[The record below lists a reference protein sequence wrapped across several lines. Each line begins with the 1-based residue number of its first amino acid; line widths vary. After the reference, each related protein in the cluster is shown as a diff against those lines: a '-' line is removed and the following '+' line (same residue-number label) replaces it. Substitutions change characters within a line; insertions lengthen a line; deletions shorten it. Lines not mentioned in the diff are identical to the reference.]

1 MQISVKSNVSAV
13 AKAMD
18 VFGKQQMPFAMAG
31 AINDTAFA
39 VRKDT
44 IERGWPSDVTV
55 RNPRFLS
62 AVMMPIKGANRA
74 NKRNLVATVQNYPS
88 GDRHRDYLERLA
100 VGGIKTPRGRN
111 IAIPARDVRM
121 RARGGVTPS
130 NRPRALLG
138 RKNVFRVVL
147 KNGQPAIVRR
157 ATKKRYPLQ
166 MLYLLEPNGM
176 IRKQFD
182 FYDDANATVRRTIG
196 KNFAKRFAAAK
207 RTARR

>member
-1 MQISVKSNVSAV
+1 MQINVASNISTVT
-13 AKAMD
+13 KALD
-18 VFGKQQMPFAMAG
+18 AFGKNQMPFAMAG
-31 AINDTAFA
+31 AINDTAFE

-62 AVMMPIKGANRA
+62 AVLMPIKGGNRA
-74 NKRNLVATVQNYPS
+74 TKKRLVATVQNYPE
-88 GDRHRDYLERLA
+88 GNRNRDYLQRLA
-100 VGGIKTPRGRN
+100 VGGMKLPRGSN

-121 RARGGVTPS
+121 RARGGVTPA
-130 NRPRALLG
+130 NRPRNLLN

-166 MLYLLEPNGM
+166 MLYLLEPNGR

-182 FYDDANATVRRTIG
+182 FYDDANATVRRAIG
-196 KNFAKRFAAAK
+196 KNFARRFAQAK
-207 RTARR
+207 RTAR